1 MTPAVAAACES
12 KRLLALEVMAA
23 LNYWRKSTDRG
34 LLTCIKEKAQ
44 WQDSY
49 SETGSGLML
58 LWGPLTSEP
67 QARLTLQVGDK
78 RPHLQR

>member
-1 MTPAVAAACES
+1 MSPAVAAAHGS

-23 LNYWRKSTDRG
+23 LNYWCKSTNRG

-44 WQDSY
+44 WQDSHP
-49 SETGSGLML
+49 ETGSGLML
-58 LWGPLTSEP
+58 PWGPLTSEP

-78 RPHLQR
+78 